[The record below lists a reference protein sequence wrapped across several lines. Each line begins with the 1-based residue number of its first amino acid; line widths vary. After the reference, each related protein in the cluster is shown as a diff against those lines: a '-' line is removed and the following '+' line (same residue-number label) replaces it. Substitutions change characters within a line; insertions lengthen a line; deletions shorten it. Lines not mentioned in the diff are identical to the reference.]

1 MTQYEY
7 YTTLLR
13 YILEAV
19 AVTGLAAII
28 VCLIVFIVIFR
39 PFLKK

>member
-13 YILEAV
+13 YIVEIVSVIGLTMLV
-19 AVTGLAAII
+19 GGLA
-28 VCLIVFIVIFR
+28 VVVYTLY
-39 PFLKK
+39 PFWKE